1 MAVTPERMSLAEFL
15 RRPETKPAF
24 ELRRGV
30 VSQKMPPSGPHGSIQ
45 LWFGA
50 QIYNFAELRELAQA
64 FTETRLIL
72 GRDTY
77 VPDVSVYLW
86 ERVPE
91 DEHGNLPFY
100 FTTPPDIVVEVVSP
114 GQTVRSQRDRCIEL
128 IGHGVRIAV
137 LVAPD
142 QRSVFVIRT
151 DGEVGPLREGD
162 TINVGDVLPGFQIA
176 VTDVLARIRPRRR
189 RREP

>member
-24 ELRRGV
+24 ELRQGV

-50 QIYNFAELRELAQA
+50 QVYNLAESLGLARA

-72 GRDTY
+72 GEDTY

-86 ERVPE
+86 DRVPE
-91 DEHGNLPFY
+91 DENGDLPFY
-100 FTTPPDIVVEVVSP
+100 FTTPPDLIVEVVSP
-114 GQTVRSQRDRCIEL
+114 GQTVRAQRGRCLEL
-128 IGHGVRIAV
+128 IGHGVRVAV

-142 QRSVFVIRT
+142 QRSVFIIRP
-151 DGEVGPLREGD
+151 DREVGPLREGD
-162 TINVGDVLPGFQIA
+162 PIDLNDVISGFRLTA
-176 VTDVLARIRPRRR
+176 TDLLARVRARPPRSQT
-189 RREP
+189 

>member
-15 RRPETKPAF
+15 QRPETKPAF
-24 ELRRGV
+24 ELRQGV

-50 QIYNFAELRELAQA
+50 QVYNFAESLGLAQA

-72 GRDTY
+72 DQDTY

-86 ERVPE
+86 DRVPE
-91 DEHGNLPFY
+91 DEHGDLPFY

-114 GQTVRSQRDRCIEL
+114 GQTVRAQRDRCLEL
-128 IGHGVRIAV
+128 LGHGVRVAV
-137 LVAPD
+137 LIEPQ
-142 QRSVFVIRT
+142 QRAIFIIRH
-151 DGEVGPLREGD
+151 GREIGPLREGD
-162 TINVGDVLPGFQIA
+162 TIDLGDVLPGFQVA
-176 VTDVLARIRPRRR
+176 VTDVLSRIRPQRTRRR
-189 RREP
+189 P